1 MLCLAQR
8 FTLLLIVTQSVG
20 QQIGEVCSPDK
31 YSATDVLDVWCP
43 PRNYLTASTNVRF
56 VFEREGESLQSLY
69 IICHKN
75 LSAEQLER
83 YLASVTALKKTP
95 VNLAKLKLKGCPL
108 PGGSQSLGEWMS
120 ILGSPVGSLR
130 SLTLRSISGGEEG
143 ILKSFAGLENL
154 TTLELSGSLETLGPN
169 LLSNLSSLEVF
180 KCTRN
185 NKGAMLSSVHEL
197 AFNHNKHLRKI
208 TISNSMVSTIH
219 KDTFKGLRNLESLD
233 LGHNK
238 ITSIPEELLTDLH
251 GLEKLLLRYNSIS
264 ELPQNLLLKNPNLKT
279 FSAQYQTLQEGG
291 LKIPVSLFKNSANLE
306 ALHLQGNSLNTLPNG
321 LLKGLRN
328 LKKLE
333 LNENNLNNSA
343 ITREMLKDLNSLEE
357 INLNRNQITSP
368 VTDLLHSMKDT
379 LKKVR
384 LKQNLLSTFE
394 REWAEEFIKLEEIN
408 LRKNNVKGTLH
419 QRDFLFKTADVVKV
433 DLQDNQI
440 SRLILDQTSDS
451 CAKPTT
457 KLNLTNNSIA
467 CDCFAYELLPVIKGE
482 KPESCILVKGL
493 KNQEC
498 PNEDEKATKLVD
510 VNPASL
516 TCQIECEEALRN
528 KFFKTCQCRYVP
540 ANNSA
545 VVDCSLRGVSLTG
558 EKMEDVAEKIKEI
571 EVILR
576 NNNLTELHGSMWKVA
591 NNTSAKI
598 TRLDVSKNIIDTVL
612 PEHLPENL
620 SELFLDNNAITGFSE
635 ETLKHLNDSFESHSI
650 HLGHNP
656 YSCECLKSKV
666 FIEFLNL
673 GLKAKIKDANSI
685 NFTCSTPL
693 PLNSDDIM
701 AELCHMT
708 ASVYGSSLLFA
719 VLLVCLLAL
728 VLKKKEYLVLRF
740 YSLSWV
746 FNRFPEDWNLHY
758 DVFISYSVHDKDF
771 VEGTLWHQ
779 LENESYS
786 CCVHTRDF
794 VVGDA
799 ILDQILKAVGESRRT
814 IIVLS
819 PEYAASTWTKLE
831 FQAAH
836 TK

>member
-1 MLCLAQR
+1 MFCWASLL
-8 FTLLLIVTQSVG
+8 TLQLIVSQSVG
-20 QQIGEVCSPDK
+20 QQIGEVCS
-31 YSATDVLDVWCP
+31 
-43 PRNYLTASTNVRF
+43 ASPWDPSNILCMLGNSPTQSNVRF
-56 VFEREGESLQSLY
+56 IFHEEGDSLH
-69 IICHKN
+69 ITCN
-75 LSAEQLER
+75 ENPSAEEFER
-83 YLASVTALKKTP
+83 YLASVTTLKKTP
-95 VNLAKLKLKGCPL
+95 VNLSNLKLKGCPL
-108 PGGSQSLGEWMS
+108 PGGSQSFGTWLS
-120 ILGSPVGSLR
+120 VLGSSVGSLR
-130 SLTLRSISGGEEG
+130 YLRLTSISGGEESF
-143 ILKSFAGLENL
+143 LKSFAGLENL

-169 LLSNLSSLEVF
+169 LLSNLTSLEVF
-180 KCTRN
+180 KCTRY
-185 NKGAMLSSVHEL
+185 KGATLTSVHEL
-197 AFNHNKHLRKI
+197 AFNQNKKLTSI
-208 TISNSMVSTIH
+208 TISNSNVSTIH

-251 GLEKLLLRYNSIS
+251 GLNKLLLRQNSIS
-264 ELPQNLLLKNPNLKT
+264 ELPQNLLLKNPNLKI
-279 FSAQYQTLQEGG
+279 FSAQYQTLQEGKTI
-291 LKIPVSLFKNSANLE
+291 KIPAGLFQNSANLKD
-306 ALHLQGNSLNTLPNG
+306 LHLQGNSLGALPNG
-321 LLKGLRN
+321 LLRGLQK
-328 LKKLE
+328 LKTLE

-343 ITREMLKDLNSLEE
+343 ITRELLKDLTSLEE
-357 INLNRNQITSP
+357 LNLSRNQFTSP
-368 VTDLLHSMKDT
+368 LTDHLHSLKET
-379 LKKVR
+379 LKKVN

-394 REWAEEFIKLEEIN
+394 SEWASEFIKLKEMN
-408 LRKNNVKGTLH
+408 LQNNNLKGTLH
-419 QRDFLFKTADVVKV
+419 QRDFLFKTAGVKV

-451 CAKPTT
+451 CGKKTAKL
-457 KLNLTNNSIA
+457 KLNLKNNSIA
-467 CDCFAYELLPVIKGE
+467 CDCFAYELLPIIKGE
-482 KPESCILVKGL
+482 KPKSCISVKGL
-493 KNQEC
+493 RNQEC
-498 PNEDEKATKLVD
+498 PNADEKATKLSD

-516 TCQIECEEALRN
+516 TCQIECEEAMTH
-528 KFFKTCQCRYVP
+528 KFFKTCQCHYVR

-545 VVDCSLRGVSLTG
+545 VVDCSPGGGVTLSG
-558 EKMEDVAEKIKEI
+558 EKMEDVAEKIREI
-571 EVILR
+571 EVVLR

-598 TRLDVSKNIIDTVL
+598 TRLDVSKNTIDTVL

-620 SELFLDNNAITGFSE
+620 SVLFLDNNAITGFNE

-673 GLKAKIKDANSI
+673 GLKAKVRDATNI

-693 PLNSDDIM
+693 PLNSKDIL

-708 ASVYGSSLLFA
+708 ASVYGSSLIFVIL
-719 VLLVCLLAL
+719 VVCLLAL
-728 VLKKKEYLVLRF
+728 VLKKKEYLLLRF
-740 YSLSWV
+740 YSLPWV
-746 FNRFPEDWNLHY
+746 FDRFPEDWNLHY

-771 VEGTLWHQ
+771 VEGTLWPQ